1 MKFVKLLAYVALL
14 ALWAAPASAAC
25 AITLRNVSNVLFTS
39 AQAYPIFNTGDT
51 GQSVSFQ
58 VRHPNGQAAC
68 NYFVTLTKGGA
79 STYTGRRFSASPLFS
94 YQAYLSSSL
103 TSILKDVPDAVAGEV
118 ITGTFSSTALVT
130 NNHTYYVNIPAQQVI
145 PAGTYTDTSVTL
157 KLYEGTLASYTQR
170 DTATITMR
178 AETVDTTQLCVGC
191 VTAFDT
197 NAHALEMN
205 FGTLE
210 TGEYKTGTL
219 RVRSNEGYTL
229 ALQSSNRSVLKH
241 TTTPTSTVPYTATVN
256 GVGVT
261 LTGTSAVTVATV
273 SGVTLATGTAYD
285 VTITIGTVAAAAL
298 PGNYTDFI
306 TVTVTGM

>member
-157 KLYEGTLASYTQR
+157 R

-210 TGEYKTGTL
+210 TGEYKTGTI

-285 VTITIGTVAAAAL
+285 VTITIGAVAAAAL